1 MLLVIFLSGALP
13 QSLLADAVRSGRAGA
28 GGACMYASVRNVCSC
43 SMRMHSRSSPRRHR
57 RTYVT
62 PESSGIYI
70 YIWRPSSTHGGGVA
84 SSSSRVSRAATAKL
98 ASRSP
103 AVVSYVKIPRS
114 RDQPPTLSSS
124 LLLCKRSTS
133 GTLALLRPSRLT
145 AWRAPLLVD
154 SSAREKKTRQGKCRG
169 EEIEEKENLGLGCLR
184 GMLLY
189 RSYGIYVT

>member
-1 MLLVIFLSGALP
+1 
-13 QSLLADAVRSGRAGA
+13 
-28 GGACMYASVRNVCSC
+28 
-43 SMRMHSRSSPRRHR
+43 MHSRSSPRRHR

-103 AVVSYVKIPRS
+103 AVVSYVEIPRS

-154 SSAREKKTRQGKCRG
+154 SSAREKKNKTRKMQRG
-169 EEIEEKENLGLGCLR
+169 GNRRKR
-184 GMLLY
+184 KFRTRMFTWH
-189 RSYGIYVT
+189 VTLSFIWYICHINVT